1 MFSLCINSR
10 LSLNFLLETASLG
23 ISATVTNLNVH
34 NCLPFFFQKHT
45 FCLTLKNTTKKTELC
60 IKPLT
65 FLEH

>member
-34 NCLPFFFQKHT
+34 NCLPFFSKTYVLLNFKGHYQKDRSLHKT
-45 FCLTLKNTTKKTELC
+45 FN
-60 IKPLT
+60 
-65 FLEH
+65 FS

>member
-34 NCLPFFFQKHT
+34 NCLPFFS
-45 FCLTLKNTTKKTELC
+45 KT
-60 IKPLT
+60 
-65 FLEH
+65 